1 MHKRGIKQEREFANM
16 NCNENM
22 HCERV
27 AGSGS
32 RLRAVCDAI
41 LMQNG
46 KTALVEIKST
56 KLPVFYV
63 RGHVKEQLNEMR
75 KICSKINHIP
85 ILAIKFSRQ
94 GWFYA
99 VVDDHLP
106 SVLEPRTMK
115 AYEIN
120 KLGGV
125 FYENNS

>member
-1 MHKRGIKQEREFANM
+1 MHKRGIEQEREFANLS
-16 NCNENM
+16 CTDFT

-41 LMQNG
+41 LMMKG
-46 KTALVEIKST
+46 KTALVEIKT
-56 KLPVFYV
+56 TRNPVFYV
-63 RGHVKEQLNEMR
+63 RGHVKEQLEEMKR
-75 KICSKINHIP
+75 ICLKVNHIP
-85 ILAIKFSRQ
+85 ILAIKFSRI

-99 VVDDHLP
+99 IVDDHLP
-106 SVLEPRTMK
+106 SVLEPGIME
-115 AYEIN
+115 AYETD